1 MAISTASPSLS
12 PAPQTPQSTEGAP
25 GPVSPS
31 AMQTVDLPPPVD
43 GLSGGSDSKANS
55 AAPAASQ
62 PKRKP
67 SRRASTAERR
77 ATHNAVERARR
88 ETLNSRFLVS
98 IFSGRHLIF
107 TWANPLLFVCLF
119 CTVRSLG
126 DTLSLS
132 RLVLLDGRRPLYSL
146 HRRRRLS
153 PDTDDGPRVGDWHLT
168 ESHQGPVRNTVP
180 TVFVVHH
187 RL

>member
-98 IFSGRHLIF
+98 IFFVSASYPCMGKFLVTRLSILHRSFVGGFCRLSLFSPCWMAGARCIRSTADEGCHLIP
-107 TWANPLLFVCLF
+107 TTA
-119 CTVRSLG
+119 R
-126 DTLSLS
+126 
-132 RLVLLDGRRPLYSL
+132 
-146 HRRRRLS
+146 
-153 PDTDDGPRVGDWHLT
+153 
-168 ESHQGPVRNTVP
+168 ESATGT
-180 TVFVVHH
+180 
-187 RL
+187 